1 MAFQNLCAPALIYL
15 MFSITQVVIDSV
27 KGLYNTALVKIWVAF
42 IFTILLNYLCQ
53 LGLGIISWII
63 VFIPFILMTLIV
75 AILLLMFGLD
85 PTTGKLKIMDDGNDK
100 NHTHHKHSKKYNK
113 NHHHHPPPAYDDKPF
128 HGNKSG
134 PSDFKPEENTKDN
147 IMNDRHSKDTSIEKD
162 TNEGESNEKKTNR
175 ILSRSLLFYTET
187 DEGDDSESGS
197 SFKKNVEKLDTRK
210 FIIFLNSITDM
221 LSSMG
226 ESEIASDLQTK
237 AMACVNSANK
247 MNRDEAIKSIE
258 SCFEELMRD
267 LMNEVDVETQG
278 KIIKNMTELHCP
290 QPMGIRDCQK
300 KIKESLWN

>member
-85 PTTGKLKIMDDGNDK
+85 PTTGKLKIMDDVDNK
-100 NHTHHKHSKKYNK
+100 NHTHHKHSKKFNK
-113 NHHHHPPPAYDDKPF
+113 NHTHHPPPAYDDKPF

-134 PSDFKPEENTKDN
+134 PSNFKPDENSGDN
-147 IMNDRHSKDTSIEKD
+147 IMNDRNSKDTS
-162 TNEGESNEKKTNR
+162 EGESNQKKTNR
-175 ILSRSLLFYTET
+175 ILSKSLLFYTET
-187 DEGDDSESGS
+187 DEGDDSETGS
-197 SFKKNVEKLDTRK
+197 SFKKNEEKLDTRK
-210 FIIFLNSITDM
+210 FRIFLDSIVNM

-226 ESEIASDLQTK
+226 ESEIGSDLQTK

-247 MNRDEAIKSIE
+247 MSRDDAIKSIE

-267 LMNEVDVETQG
+267 LMNEVDIETQG

-290 QPMGIRDCQK
+290 QPLGIRDCQK
-300 KIKESLWN
+300 KIKENLWN

>member
-1 MAFQNLCAPALIYL
+1 MAFKNLCAPALIYL

-85 PTTGKLKIMDDGNDK
+85 PTTGKLKIIDDIDNK
-100 NHTHHKHSKKYNK
+100 NHTHHKHSKKFNK
-113 NHHHHPPPAYDDKPF
+113 NHTHHPPHAYDDKPF
-128 HGNKSG
+128 QGNKSG
-134 PSDFKPEENTKDN
+134 PSDFKPNEKSRDN
-147 IMNDRHSKDTSIEKD
+147 INEDTYSEDIG
-162 TNEGESNEKKTNR
+162 NVESNKKKANR

-187 DEGDDSESGS
+187 DEGDNSETGS
-197 SFKKNVEKLDTRK
+197 DFKKNNEKLDTRK
-210 FIIFLNSITDM
+210 FRIFLDSIVNM

-226 ESEIASDLQTK
+226 ESEIGSDLQTK

-247 MNRDEAIKSIE
+247 MNKDDAIKSIE

-278 KIIKNMTELHCP
+278 KIIRNMTELHCP

-300 KIKESLWN
+300 KIKENLWN